1 MMRSSITDIRTAVR
15 IYYQY
20 PEIGSAEIRE
30 LFGGCANSTVAKLK
44 KSAWDKMTE
53 NGVRNFGAHKVNT
66 KCAYEA
72 WGIDVDDLEK
82 RVEKLKKLE
91 FL

>member
-1 MMRSSITDIRTAVR
+1 MRVSIKDIPTAVR

-20 PEIGSAEIRE
+20 PEIGSGEIRE
-30 LFGGCANSTVAKLK
+30 LFGITGSSTVAKLK
-44 KSAWDKMTE
+44 KSALNKMTE
-53 NGVRNFGAHKVNT
+53 NGIKRFVASKVNT

-82 RVEKLKKLE
+82 RLSKLQKLGMT
-91 FL
+91 

>member
-1 MMRSSITDIRTAVR
+1 MMRFSITDIPTALR

-20 PEIGSAEIRE
+20 PEIGSKEIRE
-30 LFGGCANSTVAKLK
+30 LFGGGANSTVAKLK

-53 NGVRNFGAHKVNT
+53 NGISNFGAHKVNT

-82 RVEKLKKLE
+82 RLSKLQKLGMA
-91 FL
+91 